1 MVNSCGD
8 LAELFMLKKLLNT
21 PIFNPQSQK
30 NAWAFWFLLSCLSPL
45 YYGII
50 SLINAFSHPYLIQ
63 DDARQHIFWMHRFV
77 DSTLFPNDLIADYF
91 QTINP
96 GGYETFY
103 RLIAQLGV
111 EPLLLAK
118 LLPIVLGL
126 ITSAYCFSVV
136 MQLFPVPFGAFLTTL
151 ILNQG
156 LWMRDE
162 IITGTSRAFLYPLLL
177 AFIYYLLKR
186 SFMACMISVALQA
199 VFYPPLALVQ
209 AGTLLMRLVQWQN
222 GQPRFAK
229 ERSPYLFG
237 FIGAALAIA
246 LILGCFPN
254 LSAFNPMVTA
264 AQMQAMP
271 EFGAGGRL
279 GYFNQDFW
287 QTWISG
293 DSAILPRFV
302 PPIILLSVLF
312 PAFCRGSSLS
322 HLISN
327 KITLLRDLLYSSLC
341 LFLLA
346 HILLPRLYFPSRFT
360 GASFWFAM
368 VVTTGIGITL
378 GLEKLRVRLLQQN
391 LNDLKVRVAIAL
403 TAIFILAN
411 LLIPFVP
418 SVFLKGQSQI
428 IGGAPKIYQFFAQ
441 QPKDILIASLAEEI
455 DNVPAFSK
463 RSILVSK
470 EYALPFHLGYYNQ
483 IRQRAIDLIN
493 AQYSPSLSSLQGFIR
508 KYNIDFFLVDR
519 NAFQPE
525 AILNNPGLKNWL
537 MQFQPATNEAIARLQ
552 RQEKLAIVPLIKPC
566 TVLKANNLVVLKAQC
581 LLSGGGKPP
590 VQEPLKRYPNATP

>member
-1 MVNSCGD
+1 
-8 LAELFMLKKLLNT
+8 MLKKLLNT
-21 PIFNPQSQK
+21 PIFNPQPQK
-30 NAWAFWFLLSCLSPL
+30 NSWVFWFLLSCVSPL
-45 YYGII
+45 YYGTL

-77 DSTLFPNDLIADYF
+77 DPTLFPDDIIADYF

-96 GGYETFY
+96 GGYEAFY
-103 RLIAQLGV
+103 HLMAQLGI

-118 LLPIVLGL
+118 LLPIFLGF
-126 ITSAYCFSVV
+126 ITSAYCFGVV

-177 AFIYYLLKR
+177 AFIYYLLR
-186 SFMACMISVALQA
+186 QSFIACMISMALQA

-222 GQPRFAK
+222 GKPRFTR

-237 FIGAALAIA
+237 LVGSGLAIA
-246 LILGCFPN
+246 LILSFFPD

-264 AQMQAMP
+264 TQMQAMP

-312 PAFCRGSSLS
+312 PIFCRRSSLS
-322 HLISN
+322 RLVSN

-378 GLEKLRVRLLQQN
+378 GLEKFRVGLLQQN
-391 LNDLKVRVAIAL
+391 LNDLKVKRARCFADTVRVAL

-418 SVFLKGQSQI
+418 SIFLKGQSQI

-493 AQYSPSLSSLQGFIR
+493 AQYSPSLPRLQNFIR

-566 TVLKANNLVVLKAQC
+566 TVLKANNLFVLEAQC
-581 LLSGGGKPP
+581 LLSGGVRTPA
-590 VQEPLKRYPNATP
+590 QEPLKRQPNAIP

>member
-1 MVNSCGD
+1 
-8 LAELFMLKKLLNT
+8 MLKKLLNT
-21 PIFNPQSQK
+21 PIFNQQSK
-30 NAWAFWFLLSCLSPL
+30 ESSWVFWFVLSCLSPL

-77 DSTLFPNDLIADYF
+77 DPTLFPNDIIADYF

-96 GGYETFY
+96 GGYEAFY
-103 RLIAQLGV
+103 HLIAKLGI

-118 LLPIVLGL
+118 LLPIALGF
-126 ITSAYCFSVV
+126 ITSAYCFGVV

-162 IITGTSRAFLYPLLL
+162 IITGTSRAFLYPLFL
-177 AFIYYLLKR
+177 AFIYYLLKK
-186 SFMACMISVALQA
+186 SFIACMISVALQA
-199 VFYPPLALVQ
+199 VFYPPLALVES
-209 AGTLLMRLVQWQN
+209 GTLLMRLVQWEN
-222 GQPRFAK
+222 GKLQLSRQ
-229 ERSPYLFG
+229 RSPYLFG
-237 FIGAALAIA
+237 LIGAGLAIA
-246 LILGCFPN
+246 LILAFFPN

-264 AQMQAMP
+264 AQMQTMP

-293 DSAILPRFV
+293 DSAIFPRFV
-302 PPIILLSVLF
+302 PPIILLSILF
-312 PAFCRGSSLS
+312 RVFRRRSPLS
-322 HLISN
+322 HLVSK
-327 KITLLRDLLYSSLC
+327 KITLLRDLLYASLC

-360 GASFWFAM
+360 GHSFWFAM
-368 VVTTGIGITL
+368 VITTGIGITL
-378 GLEKLRVRLLQQN
+378 ELEKFRVGLLQQN
-391 LNDLKVRVAIAL
+391 LNDVKVKVAIAL
-403 TAIFILAN
+403 ATIFILAD
-411 LLIPFVP
+411 LLIPFIP

-441 QPKDILIASLAEEI
+441 QPKDILIASLAEEV
-455 DNVPAFSK
+455 DNIPAFSK

-493 AQYSPSLSSLQGFIR
+493 AQYSPSLLVLQAFIR
-508 KYNIDFFLVDR
+508 KYNIDFFLIDR

-552 RQEKLAIVPLIKPC
+552 KQEKLAIGPLIKPC
-566 TVLKANNLVVLKAQC
+566 TVLKANNLFVLEAQC
-581 LLSGGGKPP
+581 LLSGGVSTPAQKSSG
-590 VQEPLKRYPNATP
+590 QALNASP

>member
-1 MVNSCGD
+1 
-8 LAELFMLKKLLNT
+8 MLKKLLNT
-21 PIFNPQSQK
+21 PIFNPQSAK
-30 NAWAFWFLLSCLSPL
+30 KSRNFWFLLSCLLPL

-77 DSTLFPNDLIADYF
+77 DPTLFPNDIIADYF

-96 GGYETFY
+96 VGYGAFY
-103 RLIAQLGV
+103 HFMAQLGI

-118 LLPIVLGL
+118 LLPIALGF
-126 ITSAYCFSVV
+126 ITSVYCFGVV
-136 MQLFPVPFGAFLTTL
+136 MQLFPVPFAAFLTTI

-162 IITGTSRAFLYPLLL
+162 IITGTSRAFLYPLFL
-177 AFIYYLLKR
+177 AFIYYLLKK
-186 SFMACMISVALQA
+186 SFIPCMISLALQA
-199 VFYPPLALVQ
+199 VFYPPLALVE
-209 AGTLLMRLVQWQN
+209 AGTLLMRLVQWQRWK
-222 GQPRFAK
+222 PRLSRD
-229 ERSPYLFG
+229 RSHYIFG
-237 FIGAALAIA
+237 IIGAGLAIA
-246 LILGCFPN
+246 LILGFFPR
-254 LSAFNPMVTA
+254 LGTFAPMITA

-293 DSAILPRFV
+293 DSAILPQFV
-302 PPIILLSVLF
+302 PPIILLSVFF
-312 PAFCRGSSLS
+312 PIFQKGSSLAN
-322 HLISN
+322 LISP
-327 KITLLRDLLYSSLC
+327 KITLLRDLLYASLV

-360 GASFWFAM
+360 GHSFWLVM
-368 VVTTGIGITL
+368 VILSGIGITL
-378 GLEKLRVRLLQQN
+378 GLEKLRIWSIHKGINQR
-391 LNDLKVRVAIAL
+391 KVQATRCFADTARVAL
-403 TAIFILAN
+403 TTIFILAN
-411 LLIPFVP
+411 LLIPIVP
-418 SVFLKGQSQI
+418 NLFLKGQAQI

-441 QPKDILIASLAEEI
+441 QPKDILIASLAEEV
-455 DNVPAFSK
+455 DNIPAFSK

-470 EYALPFHLGYYNQ
+470 EYALPFHQGYYNP

-493 AQYSPSLSSLQGFIR
+493 AQYSPSLPVLQDFIK
-508 KYNIDFFLVDR
+508 KYKIDFLLVDR

-525 AILNNPGLKNWL
+525 AILNNPGLRNWL

-552 RQEKLAIVPLIKPC
+552 RKEEMAIASLIKPC
-566 TVLKANNLVVLKAQC
+566 TVLKANNLAVLKGEC
-581 LLSGGGKPP
+581 ILGSRK
-590 VQEPLKRYPNATP
+590 

>member
-1 MVNSCGD
+1 
-8 LAELFMLKKLLNT
+8 MLKKLLNT
-21 PIFNPQSQK
+21 PIFNHQSAK
-30 NAWAFWFLLSCLSPL
+30 KSRDFWLLLSCLLPL

-77 DSTLFPNDLIADYF
+77 DPTLFPNDIIADYF

-96 GGYETFY
+96 IGYGAFY
-103 RLIAQLGV
+103 HFIAQLGI

-118 LLPIVLGL
+118 LVPIALGF
-126 ITSAYCFSVV
+126 ITSIYCFGVV
-136 MQLFPVPFGAFLTTL
+136 MQLFPVPFAAFLTTV

-162 IITGTSRAFLYPLLL
+162 IITGTSRAFLYPLFL
-177 AFIYYLLKR
+177 AFIYYLLKK
-186 SFMACMISVALQA
+186 SFIPCMISVALQA
-199 VFYPPLALVQ
+199 VFYPPLALVE
-209 AGTLLMRLVQWQN
+209 AGTLLMRLVQWQ
-222 GQPRFAK
+222 GWKPKLSR
-229 ERSPYLFG
+229 ERSRYTFG
-237 FIGAALAIA
+237 IIGAGLAIV
-246 LILGCFPN
+246 LILSFFPR
-254 LSAFNPMVTA
+254 LGTFAPMITA

-302 PPIILLSVLF
+302 PPIILLSILF
-312 PAFCRGSSLS
+312 PIFRLGSSLA
-322 HLISN
+322 HLISP
-327 KITLLRDLLYSSLC
+327 KITLLRDLLYASLV

-360 GASFWFAM
+360 GHSFWFVM
-368 VVTTGIGITL
+368 VILSGIGITL
-378 GLEKLRVRLLQQN
+378 GLEKLRVWVVQQGV
-391 LNDLKVRVAIAL
+391 NDGKVKATIAL
-403 TAIFILAN
+403 TTIFILAN
-411 LLIPFVP
+411 LFLPIVP
-418 SVFLKGQSQI
+418 SIFLKGQSQI

-441 QPKDILIASLAEEI
+441 QPKDILIASLAEEV
-455 DNVPAFSK
+455 DNIPAFSK

-493 AQYSPSLSSLQGFIR
+493 AQYSPSLPVLQDFIR
-508 KYNIDFFLVDR
+508 KYKIDFFLVDR
-519 NAFQPE
+519 NAFKPE
-525 AILNNPGLKNWL
+525 AILKNPGLRNWL

-552 RQEKLAIVPLIKPC
+552 RKEEMAIASLIKPC
-566 TVLKANNLVVLKAQC
+566 GVLKANNLSVLKAEC
-581 LLSGGGKPP
+581 ILAK
-590 VQEPLKRYPNATP
+590 

>member
-1 MVNSCGD
+1 
-8 LAELFMLKKLLNT
+8 MLKKLLNT
-21 PIFNPQSQK
+21 PIFNQQSPE
-30 NAWAFWFLLSCLSPL
+30 NPWFFWFILSCLTPL

-50 SLINAFSHPYLIQ
+50 SLINALSHPYLIQ

-77 DSTLFPNDLIADYF
+77 DPTLFPNDIIADYF
-91 QTINP
+91 QLINP
-96 GGYETFY
+96 AGYKAFY
-103 RLIAQLGV
+103 YLITQLGI

-118 LLPIVLGL
+118 LSPIVLGF
-126 ITSAYCFSVV
+126 IASAYCFGVV

-162 IITGTSRAFLYPLLL
+162 IITGTSRAFLYPLFL
-177 AFIYYLLKR
+177 AFIYYLLRK
-186 SFMACMISVALQA
+186 SFIACMVSVALQA
-199 VFYPPLALVQ
+199 VFYPPLALVE
-209 AGTLLMRLVQWQN
+209 AGTLLMRLVLWESGKPQLSRQ
-222 GQPRFAK
+222 
-229 ERSPYLFG
+229 RSHYQFSL
-237 FIGAALAIA
+237 IGAGLAIA
-246 LILGCFPN
+246 LILIFFPD
-254 LSAFNPMVTA
+254 LSTFGPMVTA

-302 PPIILLSVLF
+302 PPIILLSALF
-312 PAFCRGSSLS
+312 PIFRRRSTLS
-322 HLISN
+322 HLVSRE
-327 KITLLRDLLYSSLC
+327 ITLLRDLLYASLC

-360 GASFWFAM
+360 GASFWFVM
-368 VVTTGIGITL
+368 VIMTGVGVTL
-378 GLEKLRVRLLQQN
+378 GLEKFRVGLLQKN
-391 LNDLKVRVAIAL
+391 FNDVKVKGAIAL
-403 TAIFILAN
+403 TTLFTLAN
-411 LLIPFVP
+411 LLIPFFP
-418 SVFLKGQSQI
+418 TVFLKGQSQI
-428 IGGAPKIYQFFAQ
+428 IGGAPKIYEFFAQ
-441 QPKDILIASLAEEI
+441 QPKDVLIASLAEET
-455 DNVPAFSK
+455 DNIPAFSQ
-463 RSILVSK
+463 RSVLVSK

-493 AQYSPSLSSLQGFIR
+493 AQYSTSLPTLQNFIR

-519 NAFQPE
+519 NAFQLE

-552 RQEKLAIVPLIKPC
+552 KQEEIAIVPLIKPC
-566 TVLKANNLVVLKAQC
+566 TVLKANNLSVLDAQC
-581 LLSGGGKPP
+581 LLTRGRGVRIPPERGKTNPI
-590 VQEPLKRYPNATP
+590 ATP

>member
-1 MVNSCGD
+1 
-8 LAELFMLKKLLNT
+8 MLKKLLST
-21 PIFNPQSQK
+21 PLFNPQSPEK
-30 NAWAFWFLLSCLSPL
+30 SRTFWFLLSCLLPL
-45 YYGII
+45 YYGTI
-50 SLINAFSHPYLIQ
+50 SLFNAFSHPYLIQ

-77 DSTLFPNDLIADYF
+77 DPTLFPNDIIADYF

-96 GGYETFY
+96 IGYGAFY
-103 RLIAQLGV
+103 HLVAQLGI

-118 LLPIVLGL
+118 LVPIALGFM
-126 ITSAYCFSVV
+126 TSIYCFGVV
-136 MQLFPVPFGAFLTTL
+136 MQLFPVPIAAFLTTV

-162 IITGTSRAFLYPLLL
+162 IITGTSRAFLYPLFL
-177 AFIYYLLKR
+177 AFIYYLLKK
-186 SFMACMISVALQA
+186 SFILCIISVALQA
-199 VFYPPLALVQ
+199 VFYPPLALVE
-209 AGTLLMRLVQWQN
+209 AGTLLMRLVQWN
-222 GQPRFAK
+222 GWKPRLSK
-229 ERSPYLFG
+229 DRSQYPFSI
-237 FIGAALAIA
+237 IGAALSIA
-246 LILGCFPN
+246 LILSFFPR
-254 LSAFNPMVTA
+254 LGTFAPMITA

-302 PPIILLSVLF
+302 PLIILLSVLF
-312 PAFCRGSSLS
+312 PVFRKRSSLS
-322 HLISN
+322 PLVSS
-327 KITLLRDLLYSSLC
+327 KFTLLRDLLYASLV

-360 GASFWFAM
+360 GHSFWFVM
-368 VVTTGIGITL
+368 VILSGIGITL
-378 GLEKLRVRLLQQN
+378 GLEKLRLWSIQKGIN
-391 LNDLKVRVAIAL
+391 TGKVKAAIAL
-403 TAIFILAN
+403 TTLFALAN
-411 LLIPFVP
+411 VLLPIVP
-418 SVFLKGQSQI
+418 PIFLKGQSQI

-455 DNVPAFSK
+455 DNIPAFSK

-493 AQYSPSLSSLQGFIR
+493 AQYTPSLPELQAFIK
-508 KYNIDFFLVDR
+508 KYKIDFFLIDR

-525 AILNNPGLKNWL
+525 AILNNPGLRNWL

-552 RQEKLAIVPLIKPC
+552 RKEKMAIASLIKPC
-566 TVLKANNLVVLKAQC
+566 TVLKANKLAVLKAECILAQSSRSRQTPLRSADVQAAPV
-581 LLSGGGKPP
+581 LLPP
-590 VQEPLKRYPNATP
+590 

>member
-8 LAELFMLKKLLNT
+8 LAELYMLKKLLNT
-21 PIFNPQSQK
+21 PIFNQQSQE
-30 NAWAFWFLLSCLSPL
+30 NSWVFWFVLSCLSPL
-45 YYGII
+45 YYGIV
-50 SLINAFSHPYLIQ
+50 SLINALSHPYLIQ
-63 DDARQHIFWMHRFV
+63 DDARQHVFWMHRFV
-77 DSTLFPNDLIADYF
+77 DPTLFPNDIIADYF

-96 GGYETFY
+96 RGYEAFY
-103 RLIAQLGV
+103 YLMAQLGI

-118 LLPIVLGL
+118 VLPIILGF
-126 ITSAYCFSVV
+126 ITSAYCFGTV

-162 IITGTSRAFLYPLLL
+162 IITGTSRAFLYPLFL
-177 AFIYYLLKR
+177 AFIYYLLKQ
-186 SFMACMISVALQA
+186 SFIACMISMALQA
-199 VFYPPLALVQ
+199 VFYPPLALVE
-209 AGTLLMRLVQWQN
+209 AGTLLIRLVHWEN
-222 GQPRFAK
+222 GKPELSRQ
-229 ERSPYLFG
+229 RSPYLFG
-237 FIGAALAIA
+237 LTGTGLTIA
-246 LILGCFPN
+246 LILSFFPD
-254 LSAFNPMVTA
+254 LSTFNPMVTA

-302 PPIILLSVLF
+302 PPLILLSVLF
-312 PAFCRGSSLS
+312 PIFRRQSPLS
-322 HLISN
+322 YLVS
-327 KITLLRDLLYSSLC
+327 KEITLLRDLLYASLC

-346 HILLPRLYFPSRFT
+346 HILLPQLYFPSRFT
-360 GASFWFAM
+360 GASFWFVM
-368 VVTTGIGITL
+368 VILAGIGITL
-378 GLEKLRVRLLQQN
+378 GLEKLRVRLLRQN
-391 LNDLKVRVAIAL
+391 LNDVKVKVSIAL
-403 TAIFILAN
+403 TTIFILAN
-411 LLIPFVP
+411 LLIPAIP
-418 SVFLKGQSQI
+418 PIFLKGQSQI

-441 QPKDILIASLAEEI
+441 QSKDILIASLAEEI

-493 AQYSPSLSSLQGFIR
+493 AQYSPSLSTLQTFIR
-508 KYNIDFFLVDR
+508 KYRIDFFLVDR
-519 NAFQPE
+519 HAFQPE

-552 RQEKLAIVPLIKPC
+552 RQENLAIVPLIKPC
-566 TVLKANNLVVLKAQC
+566 TVLKANNLSVLEAQC
-581 LLSGGGKPP
+581 LLSGGVGL
-590 VQEPLKRYPNATP
+590 PLQKK

>member
-1 MVNSCGD
+1 
-8 LAELFMLKKLLNT
+8 MLKKLLNT
-21 PIFNPQSQK
+21 PIFNQQSK
-30 NAWAFWFLLSCLSPL
+30 ENSWVLWFILSCLSPL

-50 SLINAFSHPYLIQ
+50 SLINALSHPYLIQ
-63 DDARQHIFWMHRFV
+63 DDARQHIFWMHRFI
-77 DSTLFPNDLIADYF
+77 DPSLFPNDIIADYF

-96 GGYETFY
+96 VGYKALY
-103 RLIAQLGV
+103 HLIAQLGI
-111 EPLLLAK
+111 EPLLIAK

-126 ITSAYCFSVV
+126 MTSAYCFGVV

-162 IITGTSRAFLYPLLL
+162 IITGTSRAFLYPLFL
-177 AFIYYLLKR
+177 AFVYYLLKQ
-186 SFMACMISVALQA
+186 SLIACMISVALQA
-199 VFYPPLALVQ
+199 VFYPPLALVE
-209 AGTLLMRLVQWQN
+209 AGTLLMRLVQWEN
-222 GQPRFAK
+222 GKPK
-229 ERSPYLFG
+229 LSKHRSLYQFG
-237 FIGAALAIA
+237 LIGAGLAIA
-246 LILGCFPN
+246 LILVFFPN
-254 LSAFNPMVTA
+254 LSTFGPMVTA

-271 EFGAGGRL
+271 EFGANGRL
-279 GYFNQDFW
+279 GYFHQDFW

-302 PPIILLSVLF
+302 PPIILLSILF
-312 PAFCRGSSLS
+312 PIFRRRPLRYLQSSAPLS
-322 HLISN
+322 HLVSN
-327 KITLLRDLLYSSLC
+327 KITLLRDLLYASLC

-360 GASFWFAM
+360 GSSFWFAM
-368 VVTTGIGITL
+368 VITAGIGITL
-378 GLEKLRVRLLQQN
+378 GLEKFRVGLLQHN
-391 LNDLKVRVAIAL
+391 LNHVKVKGSIAL
-403 TAIFILAN
+403 TTIFILAN
-411 LLIPFVP
+411 LLIPAIP
-418 SVFLKGQSQI
+418 TIFLKGQSQI

-455 DNVPAFSK
+455 DNIPAFSK

-493 AQYSPSLSSLQGFIR
+493 AQYSPSLPTLQAFIR

-537 MQFQPATNEAIARLQ
+537 MQFQPATHEAIARLQ
-552 RQEKLAIVPLIKPC
+552 RQEQLAIVPLIKPC
-566 TVLKANNLVVLKAQC
+566 TVLKANNLLVLEAQC
-581 LLSGGGKPP
+581 LLSGG
-590 VQEPLKRYPNATP
+590 VRA